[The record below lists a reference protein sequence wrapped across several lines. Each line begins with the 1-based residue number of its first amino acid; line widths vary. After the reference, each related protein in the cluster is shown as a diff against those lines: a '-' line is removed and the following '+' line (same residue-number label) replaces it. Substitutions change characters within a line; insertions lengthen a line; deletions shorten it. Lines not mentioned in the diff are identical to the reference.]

1 MRLMVLAVPAL
12 AVVAAA
18 AQPAQAQPAAGAPC
32 GTMENTREMLD
43 GLGRYFT
50 SERHAGMRGS
60 HVRRV
65 RPSEPRA
72 VVADT
77 AVCRTVLDAALRK
90 MRTDAS
96 KWPEQEARGYDHA
109 VFRYGPYY
117 AVLLAPKWDPSSER
131 RPSWIP
137 LVVFRASDMA
147 FRAIW
152 MA

>member
-1 MRLMVLAVPAL
+1 MRLMVLMIPAL

-18 AQPAQAQPAAGAPC
+18 AQPARARSAADSPC
-32 GTMENTREMLD
+32 GTMENGQEMLD

-50 SERHAGMRGS
+50 SDWHAGMRGS
-60 HVRRV
+60 YVRKV
-65 RPSEPRA
+65 RPGEPRA
-72 VVADT
+72 VVTDT
-77 AVCRTVLDAALRK
+77 AVCRAALDAALRR

-117 AVLLAPKWDPSSER
+117 AVLLAPKWDPDSER

>member
-1 MRLMVLAVPAL
+1 MRLMVLAIPAL

-18 AQPAQAQPAAGAPC
+18 AQPARARSAPDSPC

-50 SERHAGMRGS
+50 SDWHAGMRGS
-60 HVRRV
+60 YVRKV
-65 RPSEPRA
+65 RPDEPRA

-77 AVCRTVLDAALRK
+77 AVCRAALDAALRR

-96 KWPEQEARGYDHA
+96 KWREREARGYDHA

-117 AVLLAPKWDPSSER
+117 AVLLVPRLDPPEER
-131 RPSWIP
+131 RHRPVP
-137 LVVFRASDMA
+137 LLVFRASDMA